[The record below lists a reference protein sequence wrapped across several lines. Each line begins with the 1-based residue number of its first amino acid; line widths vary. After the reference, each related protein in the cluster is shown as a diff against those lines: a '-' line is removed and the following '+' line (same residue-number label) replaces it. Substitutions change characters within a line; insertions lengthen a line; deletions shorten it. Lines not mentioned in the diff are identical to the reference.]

1 MSNLDQLRWL
11 CKLTCSLTRVARQ
24 SDISP
29 PHLCSKLCQTYA
41 KPMPNLCRTYA
52 RTYVLESNS
61 YQIGFRCPSETSLH
75 KTISLE
81 VGSRFSTYFAALQ
94 SKSLLSGSPKFSLS
108 REIHDLSLSWLA
120 LSPVS
125 SFSSALSLLS
135 LSLLSRA
142 WEMGEFSA
150 VDALPSQSSVS
161 SSSPTT

>member
-29 PHLCSKLCQTYA
+29 LHLCSKLCQ
-41 KPMPNLCRTYA
+41 TYA